1 VFGAA
6 YFSHVIG
13 FTCSKQTPLK
23 PCLHCVSSILQG
35 ELTVLLREGRDLPVW
50 GMPWQ
55 SNPWVRLVLGEQAVA
70 SRRDSETSTAS
81 RHGAPVWNQEVQ
93 FLVEDPDK
101 QVRNAF
107 LFCCVALYCVILYG
121 INPYTLGLFLC
132 WLAVGQQARCT
143 GVEPGGAAPG

>member
-1 VFGAA
+1 
-6 YFSHVIG
+6 
-13 FTCSKQTPLK
+13 
-23 PCLHCVSSILQG
+23 
-35 ELTVLLREGRDLPVW
+35 VLLREGRDLPVW

-101 QVRNAF
+101 QV
-107 LFCCVALYCVILYG
+107 G
-121 INPYTLGLFLC
+121 H
-132 WLAVGQQARCT
+132 
-143 GVEPGGAAPG
+143 

>member
-1 VFGAA
+1 LALVL
-6 YFSHVIG
+6 HEERD
-13 FTCSKQTPLK
+13 PLK
-23 PCLHCVSSILQG
+23 WHAHTHALAEPPLSALLAANSTALLIVKQPPLLFHVFLLAFLRHLQG

-101 QVRNAF
+101 QVSSLYLQTNSLSRSVHKAF
-107 LFCCVALYCVILYG
+107 S
-121 INPYTLGLFLC
+121 
-132 WLAVGQQARCT
+132 
-143 GVEPGGAAPG
+143 